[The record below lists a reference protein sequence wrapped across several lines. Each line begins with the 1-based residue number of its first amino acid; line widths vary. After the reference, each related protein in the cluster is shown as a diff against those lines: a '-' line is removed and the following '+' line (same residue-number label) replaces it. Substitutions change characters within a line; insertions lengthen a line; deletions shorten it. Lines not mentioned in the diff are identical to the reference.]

1 MDQDV
6 HRDSVN
12 YTNVLYHHRPRC
24 IGTFIPQ
31 VLEAMSWESGDGNIK
46 GKGTGI
52 SNHKDL
58 PTGQVEVN
66 LLNRPGGGK

>member
-1 MDQDV
+1 
-6 HRDSVN
+6 
-12 YTNVLYHHRPRC
+12 
-24 IGTFIPQ
+24 
-31 VLEAMSWESGDGNIK
+31 MSWESGDGNIK
-46 GKGTGI
+46 GKGTGM